1 MLRFHCVLFCCFF
14 SSALSCGTVPA
25 SRKQNKKKTPGLVVC
40 KGSRFFYNFSLRLV
54 FFSFLVKMETQT
66 KFVRPEKK
74 KAVARAHSVQQSRGH
89 SLSRAHSLT
98 GEKQRRPMAHT
109 QQQQQSR
116 AELLLSF
123 VSFRSKKKK
132 NSSAASSSVYSWW
145 WRDLEEEEEFY
156 DYYRSKAAEF
166 LNAAEQQRREERRRK
181 KKERLENKKK
191 KVFSFFLSLRYTQTV
206 EKEEEGLKRKL
217 LLFFNTL

>member
-1 MLRFHCVLFCCFF
+1 M
-14 SSALSCGTVPA
+14 
-25 SRKQNKKKTPGLVVC
+25 C

-132 NSSAASSSVYSWW
+132 KFF
-145 WRDLEEEEEFY
+145 RRIF
-156 DYYRSKAAEF
+156 
-166 LNAAEQQRREERRRK
+166 QRVQ
-181 KKERLENKKK
+181 L
-191 KVFSFFLSLRYTQTV
+191 VV
-206 EKEEEGLKRKL
+206 AGLGGGGGIL
-217 LLFFNTL
+217 

>member
-1 MLRFHCVLFCCFF
+1 M
-14 SSALSCGTVPA
+14 
-25 SRKQNKKKTPGLVVC
+25 C
-40 KGSRFFYNFSLRLV
+40 KGSRFFYNFSLRFV

-132 NSSAASSSVYSWW
+132 ILPPHLPACTAGGGGTW
-145 WRDLEEEEEFY
+145 
-156 DYYRSKAAEF
+156 
-166 LNAAEQQRREERRRK
+166 RRRRRRRNFMIITDPK
-181 KKERLENKKK
+181 PQ
-191 KVFSFFLSLRYTQTV
+191 SF
-206 EKEEEGLKRKL
+206 
-217 LLFFNTL
+217 